1 VVVRQIFCDLLT
13 LYWLIL
19 FATAI
24 SSWLPPPRYGSPLR
38 AVASFL
44 HAVTE
49 PVLRPV
55 RRLLPPVGTGAIR
68 IDLAFIVVLIFVV
81 VLHVSICP

>member
-1 VVVRQIFCDLLT
+1 MIGRIFCDLLV

-19 FATAI
+19 FAVAI

-38 AVASFL
+38 GVTSFQ
-44 HAVTE
+44 HGATD

-55 RRLLPPVGTGAIR
+55 RRFLPPVGTGALR
-68 IDLAFIVVLIFVV
+68 IDLAFIVVLVFEV
-81 VLHVSICP
+81 VLRLSVCGP